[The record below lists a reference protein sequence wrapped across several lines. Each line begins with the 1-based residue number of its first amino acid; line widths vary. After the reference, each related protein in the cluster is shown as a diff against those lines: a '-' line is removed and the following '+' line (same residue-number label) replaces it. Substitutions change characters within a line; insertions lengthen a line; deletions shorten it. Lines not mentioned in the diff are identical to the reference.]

1 VFERRSGAETY
12 ASGLFIDLCFLLA
25 ARRYAEVWGDF
36 DVPTVSQLEEIILG
50 QFLKDAVKWDK
61 GLLAKTQ

>member
-1 VFERRSGAETY
+1 
-12 ASGLFIDLCFLLA
+12 LFIDLCFLLA

-50 QFLKDAVKWDK
+50 QFLKDAVKGDK